1 MAFSDKTIQAFS
13 EAVSTAHADNAASA
27 VFLLK
32 NKGKDVVVLGDA
44 TPTEMMC
51 AIAAY
56 TTHVSEETGKP
67 VSKILKTIAK
77 GLKACPVE
85 REGHRRIKY
94 DE

>member
-1 MAFSDKTIQAFS
+1 MAFSDKTISAF
-13 EAVSTAHADNAASA
+13 EDAVSTAHADNAASA

-44 TPTEMMC
+44 TPPEMMC

-56 TTHVSEETGKP
+56 ATHVSEETGKP
-67 VSKILKTIAK
+67 VSKVLKTIAK

-85 REGHRRIKY
+85 RGDQERKKY
-94 DE
+94 NE